1 MIRTAR
7 RSGNCG
13 GLLQRVS
20 SLPQRDSRAVL
31 VAMELLLWAQ
41 ILRLSPQMILL
52 QRLLLLLSELHLKI
66 SFLLNVNGLQQGSKL
81 LFDLSWY
88 IDSYME
94 IRDLII
100 AMSCVFT
107 FIKFETL
114 SQTHSYMDIRDLII
128 AMSCVLVAVYSH
140 KVRNFKSKHQQLM
153 NLVNSVLS
161 EAFVV
166 NVFYRQGRR

>member
-7 RSGNCG
+7 RNGNCG

-20 SLPQRDSRAVL
+20 SLPQKVSRAVL
-31 VAMELLLWAQ
+31 VAMELLLLAQ
-41 ILRLSPQMILL
+41 IHRLSPPTILL
-52 QRLLLLLSELHLKI
+52 PRLLLLLSELHLKI
-66 SFLLNVNGLQQGSKL
+66 SFLLNVNGLQLGSKL

-88 IDSYME
+88 IDSYMD

-107 FIKFETL
+107 FIKLETL

-128 AMSCVLVAVYSH
+128 AVTCVYMDVTFIKLET
-140 KVRNFKSKHQQLM
+140 
-153 NLVNSVLS
+153 LS
-161 EAFVV
+161 Q
-166 NVFYRQGRR
+166 NINN